1 MVGHERVGAAESGAK
16 VRHAHPGF
24 ALGDRAGPRAR
35 GVGEEHEHAESQRIS
50 DGPKAAKQILSSRCE
65 HDEGS

>member
-1 MVGHERVGAAESGAK
+1 VVRDERVGAAYPGAK

-24 ALGDRAGPRAR
+24 ALGDRAGPRAG
-35 GVGEEHEHAESQRIS
+35 GVGEEHEHAEPQRIS

-65 HDEGS
+65 HSEGS